1 MINFI
6 KYLTAYFTKK
16 EVQPQLPAIQN
27 TPEESEEQDEF
38 AEYELM
44 DDILVDG
51 INANGKPEDENAK
64 WIKIEGYPMD
74 DGRIRVEADW
84 TPGLIKY
91 LREHHNFSGTTD
103 EAVVHRLIAVMH
115 EQNIREQQES
125 GTTYE

>member
-1 MINFI
+1 MINFL
-6 KYLTAYFTKK
+6 KHLVAYFSKPEPIQQ
-16 EVQPQLPAIQN
+16 EVVPEPTPPAPKLQTII
-27 TPEESEEQDEF
+27 EG
-38 AEYELM
+38 ELM

-64 WIKIEGYPMD
+64 WIKIEGHPMD

-91 LREHHNFSGTTD
+91 LREHHNFTGTTD

-115 EQNIREQQES
+115 EQNMREQVEN